1 MPFQHKRFRSLWS
14 AAFVSNLGT
23 LVEGVAAAW
32 LMTSIATSPGM
43 VALVQSSTTLPYM
56 IFSLAAG
63 ALADNSDRRRIMLT
77 AQLLMV
83 CVSASLAFLAYT
95 QALTPWTLLS
105 LTFLIGCGWAL
116 HDPSW
121 QASMGDIL
129 PREHLSSAVALNGMS
144 YNLMRSIGP
153 AIGGLIVAAAGAA
166 FAFLF
171 KFFCYF
177 ALIIALLR
185 WKTVRARQ
193 PLPREAFGSA
203 MGAGFRYVLLSPNLL
218 KVMCRSFV
226 FGLTAIV
233 ILALLP
239 LIAREQVKGTA
250 IIYGVMLGFFGLGAI
265 CGALLITRSR
275 EVLTNEWVIRGAFFV
290 LAIICFFL
298 ASCEH
303 VWLSCLLLMPAGAAW
318 LQAFSLSNVTVQLS
332 APRWVVGRAL
342 SLYQTA
348 TYGGMAAGSWIWGEL
363 ADIQGVS
370 GALFVASLVLVFGGL
385 IGILLHQPDFETLNL
400 DPTNKF
406 SEPALQLD
414 LRSRSGPIMAM
425 VDYRIDQKEV
435 PEFLIV
441 MTSWRKARL
450 RDGARQW
457 SLLRD
462 LEKPGLWTEC
472 YHVPTWVEHLRHN
485 QRQTHADAEIA
496 ARLDALHQGDCPPKS
511 IKIERQTCGYTTT
524 CRLSPTWTGLE
535 RKAGSGVP
543 SSTCQA

>member
-1 MPFQHKRFRSLWS
+1 MANRMSPLVPFQHKTFRSLWS
-14 AAFVSNLGT
+14 AALISNLGF

-56 IFSLAAG
+56 IFSLASG
-63 ALADNSDRRRIMLT
+63 ALSDNFDRRRIMLT

-83 CVSASLAFLAYT
+83 CISASLAFLAYT
-95 QALTPWTLLS
+95 EALTPWTLLG
-105 LTFLIGCGWAL
+105 LTCLIGCGWAL

-153 AIGGLIVAAAGAA
+153 AIGGLIVAIAGAA

-171 KFFCYF
+171 NVFCYF

-185 WKTVRARQ
+185 WKILRAR
-193 PLPREAFGSA
+193 PSLPREAFGSA
-203 MGAGFRYVLLSPNLL
+203 MAAGFRYALLSPNLL
-218 KVMCRSFV
+218 KVLCRSFV

-250 IIYGVMLGFFGLGAI
+250 ITYGVMLGFFGLGAI
-265 CGALLITRSR
+265 CGALLIGRTR
-275 EVLTNEWVIRGAFFV
+275 EVLSNELVIRGAFFV
-290 LAIICFFL
+290 LAISCFFL
-298 ASCEH
+298 AFSEH

-318 LQAFSLSNVTVQLS
+318 LQAFSLFNVTVQLS
-332 APRWVVGRAL
+332 APRWVVGRAM
-342 SLYQTA
+342 SLYQTV

-363 ADIQGVS
+363 ANIQGVS
-370 GALFVASLVLVFGGL
+370 GTVWVASLVLVFGGL
-385 IGILLHQPDFETLNL
+385 IGIFLRQPEFETLNL

-406 SEPALQLD
+406 TEPALQID
-414 LRSRSGPIMAM
+414 LRSRSGPIMVM
-425 VDYRIDQKEV
+425 VDYRIDRQDV
-435 PEFLIV
+435 SEFLAV

-457 SLLRD
+457 ALLRD
-462 LEKPGLWTEC
+462 LEKPELWTEC
-472 YHVPTWVEHLRHN
+472 YHVPTWVEYLRHN
-485 QRQTHADAEIA
+485 QRRTHADAEIA
-496 ARLDALHQGDCPPKS
+496 ARLEALHRGDCSPK
-511 IKIERQTCGYTTT
+511 IHHKIERQTVRGDDDMP
-524 CRLSPTWTGLE
+524 L
-535 RKAGSGVP
+535 KAH
-543 SSTCQA
+543 